1 MMNRDPHK
9 TISLSD
15 QIFERLEHDILAG
28 EYPIGE
34 VLTENKLSEQFGVS
48 RTPIREVLRRLEQEH
63 IVTISPKGA
72 TVLGINEDDI
82 CEIYEIRTRLEG
94 LAARW
99 ASQRMPQEVLDE
111 LKKTIDLQEFYTER
125 GDSENTRDMDS
136 RFHELI
142 YEGCGSVPM
151 NFTLVPLHRR
161 VMKFRKVSLSKGSR
175 AAEALAEHKA
185 IYEAIASHDADRAE
199 TLMSRH
205 VEKARDRILNQVIK
219 E

>member
-1 MMNRDPHK
+1 MMNHDPHK

-63 IVTISPKGA
+63 IVSISPKGA
-72 TVLGINEDDI
+72 TVLGINHEDI
-82 CEIYEIRTRLEG
+82 QEIYEIRTRLEG

-99 ASQRMPQEVLDE
+99 AALRMDESTLEE
-111 LKKTIDLQEFYTER
+111 LKKAIDLQEFYTER
-125 GDSENTRDMDS
+125 HDSENTRDMDS

-142 YEGCGSVPM
+142 YAGCGSVPM

-161 VMKFRKVSLSKGSR
+161 VMKFRKVSLSKGSQ
-175 AAEALAEHKA
+175 AADALAEHKA
-185 IYEAIASHDADRAE
+185 IFEAIANHEADQAE
-199 TLMSRH
+199 ALMSRH
-205 VEKARDRILNQVIK
+205 VEKARDRILNQVMNG
-219 E
+219 